1 MWFAQH
7 VDPSV
12 PANIAQYVEL
22 RGDLDRALLQR
33 VSSEAALE
41 MQSGF
46 VRIVEVETEPHQFVD
61 STLED
66 PLGYVDLRGEPD
78 PDSAAQAWMRA

>member
-22 RGDLDRALLQR
+22 RGDLDRDLLQR
-33 VSSEAALE
+33 VSSEAAME

-46 VRIVEVETEPHQFVD
+46 VRIVEVDSEPHQFVD
-61 STLED
+61 PTLED
-66 PLGYVDLRGEPD
+66 PLGYVDLRTESDRSTSFGIG
-78 PDSAAQAWMRA
+78 